1 MRIKDHPILGP
12 VKAQKKIKIKI
23 DGKVISAF
31 RGEPIATALLAAGI
45 KVCRETPKQ
54 GEPRG
59 PFCMIGQCTDCM
71 MKVNGKPNV
80 LTCITPA
87 EEDMRVETQRGL
99 GNWGESRD

>member
-12 VKAQKKIKIKI
+12 VKAQEKIKIKI

-71 MKVNGKPNV
+71 MTVNGKPNV
-80 LTCITPA
+80 LTCITPV